1 MRIVKKAEERRNEIL
16 DVAERLFGMKGFDHT
31 STNDILNEVG
41 IARGTLYYHF
51 KSKEDILDAMI
62 GRMTGQIVA
71 AAKAIAGQKE
81 VPVLQRLTMTLL
93 ALNVDNDL
101 GHEVME
107 QVHKPQNAL
116 MHQKMMERLLRE
128 VNPVITELVNE
139 GIAQGLCRTDYP
151 AEVVEMTLLYSCTVF
166 DELSGYGED
175 ERQKKA
181 MAFVYNLERMLGME
195 GGSLQEAI
203 LPALQNTG
211 AAR

>member
-1 MRIVKKAEERRNEIL
+1 MRIAKEAEERRNEIL
-16 DVAERLFGMKGFDHT
+16 DVAERLFGTKGFERT

-71 AAKAIAGQKE
+71 AAKAVAGQKE
-81 VPVLQRLTMTLL
+81 MPVLQRLTMTLL

-107 QVHKPQNAL
+107 QVHRPQNAL

-128 VNPVITELVNE
+128 VNPLITALVNE
-139 GIAQGLCRTDYP
+139 GIAQGICHTDYP
-151 AEVVEMTLLYSCTVF
+151 AEVVEMTLLYSCIVF
-166 DELSGYGED
+166 DELSEYQEE

-181 MAFVYNLERMLGME
+181 TAFVYNLERLLGME
-195 GGSLQEAI
+195 SGSLQAAI
-203 LPALQNTG
+203 LPVLQNTG
-211 AAR
+211 TVR

>member
-1 MRIVKKAEERRNEIL
+1 MSDMFGSFSDMMSDIFGNIL
-16 DVAERLFGMKGFDHT
+16 
-31 STNDILNEVG
+31 STIH
-41 IARGTLYYHF
+41 HF
-51 KSKEDILDAMI
+51 FSPM
-62 GRMTGQIVA
+62 
-71 AAKAIAGQKE
+71 
-81 VPVLQRLTMTLL
+81 
-93 ALNVDNDL
+93 
-101 GHEVME
+101 
-107 QVHKPQNAL
+107 
-116 MHQKMMERLLRE
+116 
-128 VNPVITELVNE
+128 ITELVNE

>member
-1 MRIVKKAEERRNEIL
+1 M
-16 DVAERLFGMKGFDHT
+16 
-31 STNDILNEVG
+31 
-41 IARGTLYYHF
+41 
-51 KSKEDILDAMI
+51 SKEDILDAMI